1 MTPEAIEGTARACRE
16 APAGPS
22 AEDPHLNKRR
32 PGAKVAQLLAL
43 DLRSCRGTEAKA
55 AGLRL
60 STDEAPPLR
69 GDERAA
75 EALPRLAED

>member
-1 MTPEAIEGTARACRE
+1 M
-16 APAGPS
+16 
-22 AEDPHLNKRR
+22 
-32 PGAKVAQLLAL
+32 LAL